1 MDQVEQPRPMTAAEY
16 AAHAEQARAS
26 RPTQIVTLKS
36 GSVFEL
42 RRPNLQG
49 YVITGRLPQSL
60 LIAGT
65 KIKSMGEPKAEEV
78 TEEDARDFPAFAAS
92 LLRECCVNPKPDEI
106 DMLPEDAWEI
116 YMWAM
121 THQGVAGIDGL
132 HGFRP
137 EPQSTPV
144 NSPDQ
149 PEQRRESVTTVADE
163 R

>member
-49 YVITGRLPQSL
+49 YVMTGRLPQSL
-60 LIAGT
+60 LLAG
-65 KIKSMGEPKAEEV
+65 IKATNGNEKLSEQ
-78 TEEDARDFPAFAAS
+78 DARDFPAFAAS
-92 LLRECCVNPKPDEI
+92 ILRECCVNPRPDEI

-116 YMWAM
+116 YLWAM

-132 HGFRP
+132 RSFRSEQP
-137 EPQSTPV
+137 STPV

-149 PEQRRESVTTVADE
+149 PEQRRESIATVADE